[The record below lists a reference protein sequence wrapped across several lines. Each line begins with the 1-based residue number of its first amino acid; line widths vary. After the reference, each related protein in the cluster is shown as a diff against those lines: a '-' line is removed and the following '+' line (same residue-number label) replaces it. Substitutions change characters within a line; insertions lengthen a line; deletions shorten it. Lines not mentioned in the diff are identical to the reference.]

1 MGVAMED
8 HLDLLRTT
16 LKDLPKNRFEVM
28 WTYQRYEFNRIF
40 AEKKLTVDGGTSVKR
55 NVVLDHTGQ
64 AKFRQMFDVDAV
76 NVAHVHK
83 EIDVPWTQLS
93 TQYAW
98 DEVELLTQMN
108 STKGYI
114 SLIKT
119 RVNDSLWAWA
129 DLIEERGWQTPTSA
143 TDSLYP
149 YGVPYYLN
157 KLTAAQSTAGTSGFA
172 GQTIV
177 YGDGSTGT
185 TCAGINAATESKWRN
200 YADTYTVVDNSL
212 LKKFRKAFRLTRF
225 FPPRFINNPGQDAEV
240 DRLVYAPGDE
250 YDALCDLLDKR
261 DDRNTPVD
269 LMGGVRV
276 RINEN
281 GVPFVNGH
289 PIVYIPYL
297 DDDSDGPIFAV
308 DWAKMRTVVQ
318 DGYWMKE
325 KEAMQSP
332 TQHTVA
338 VVYVDG
344 RCCILCL
351 NRRTAGFVLHVAQE

>member
-1 MGVAMED
+1 MGVAMAD

-28 WTYQRYEFNRIF
+28 WTYQRYEFNRVF
-40 AEKKLTVDGGTSVKR
+40 DEKKLTVDGGTSVKR

-64 AKFRQMFDVDAV
+64 AKFRQMFDTDAV
-76 NVAHVHK
+76 NVANVHK

-143 TDSLYP
+143 TDNLYP
-149 YGVPYYLN
+149 YGIPYYLN
-157 KLTAAQSTAGTSGFA
+157 RLNTGVTTGGFS
-172 GQTIV
+172 GQTIT

-185 TCAGINAATESKWRN
+185 TCAGIDASSQSKWRN
-200 YADTYTVVDNSL
+200 WADVYTTVDNSL
-212 LKKFRKAFRLTRF
+212 LKKFRKAFRNTRF

-240 DRLVYAPGDE
+240 DRLIYTEGDVYDS
-250 YDALCDLLDKR
+250 LCDLLDKR

-276 RINEN
+276 RTNEN

-289 PIVYIPYL
+289 PIVYVPYL
-297 DDDSDGPIFAV
+297 DNDSYGEIYAV
-308 DWAKMRTVVQ
+308 DWAKIRTVVQ

-325 KEAMQSP
+325 KDPMQSP

-338 VVYVDG
+338 VVYIDG

-351 NRRTAGFVLHVAQE
+351 NRRTAGFVLHTET

>member
-16 LKDLPKNRFEVM
+16 LRDLPKNRFEVM

-40 AEKKLTVDGGTSVKR
+40 AEKKLVIDGGTSVKR

-64 AKFRQMFDVDAV
+64 AKFRQMFDVDSV

-83 EIDVPWTQLS
+83 EIDIPWTQLS

-108 STKGYI
+108 SAKGYI

-119 RVNDSLWAWA
+119 RVNDALWAWA
-129 DLIEERGWQTPTSA
+129 DLVEERGWQTPTSA
-143 TDSLYP
+143 TDNLYP

-157 KLTAAQSTAGTSGFA
+157 RLNTTVTTGGFE
-172 GQTIV
+172 GQTITF
-177 YGDGSTGT
+177 GDASTGT
-185 TCAGINAATESKWRN
+185 VCAGIDAAVESKWRN
-200 YADTYTVVDNSL
+200 WADVYTVVDNSL
-212 LKKFRKAFRLTRF
+212 LKKFRTAFASTRF
-225 FPPRFINNPGQDAEV
+225 YPPRFINNPGQDAET
-240 DRLVYAPGDE
+240 DRAIYCGLDE
-250 YDALCDLLDKR
+250 FTALGDLLDKR
-261 DDRNTPVD
+261 DDNNTPVD
-269 LMGGVRV
+269 LMGSVKV

-281 GVPFVNGH
+281 GVPFINGH
-289 PIVYIPYL
+289 PVIYVPVL
-297 DDDSDGPIFAV
+297 DDSDFGEIYAV
-308 DWAKMRTVVQ
+308 DWAKLRTVVQ

-332 TQHTVA
+332 NQHTVA

-351 NRRTAGFVLHVAQE
+351 NRRTAGFVLHTVT

>member
-28 WTYQRYEFNRIF
+28 WTYQNYDFNRIF
-40 AEKKLTVDGGTSVKR
+40 DEKKLTIDGGTSVQR

-64 AKFRQMFDVDAV
+64 ARFRQMFDTDQV

-83 EIDVPWTQLS
+83 QIDVPWTQLS

-119 RVNDSLWAWA
+119 RVNDALWAWA
-129 DLIEERGWQTPTSA
+129 DLVEERGWQTPTSS
-143 TDSLYP
+143 TDNLYP
-149 YGVPYYLN
+149 YGIPYYLN
-157 KLTAAQSTAGTSGFA
+157 KLDSGVTDGGFS

-177 YGDGSTGT
+177 YGDASTGT
-185 TCAGINAATESKWRN
+185 VCAGLDAAANTKWKN
-200 YADTYTVVDNSL
+200 YADVYTTVDNSL

-225 FPPRFINNPGQDAEV
+225 TPPRFINSPGQDTEI
-240 DRLVYAPGDE
+240 DRVVYAGGDE
-250 YDALCDLLDKR
+250 FDALSDLADKR
-261 DDRNTPVD
+261 DDNHSPDD

-276 RINEN
+276 RSNNN

-297 DDDSDGPIFAV
+297 DNDTDKPIYAV
-308 DWAKMRTVVQ
+308 DWKKLRTVVQ

-325 KEAMQSP
+325 KAPMQSP
-332 TQHTVA
+332 TQHTVL

-344 RCCILCL
+344 RCCVLCL
-351 NRRTAGFVLHVAQE
+351 NRRTAGFVLHLAR

>member
-1 MGVAMED
+1 MGVAMAD

-16 LKDLPKNRFEVM
+16 LKDLPKDRFEVM

-40 AEKKLTVDGGTSVKR
+40 AEKKLTIDGGTSVKR

-64 AKFRQMFDVDAV
+64 ARFRQMFDTDQV

-108 STKGYI
+108 SVKGYI

-143 TDSLYP
+143 TDNLYP

-157 KLTAAQSTAGTSGFA
+157 KLNTGVTTGGFS
-172 GQTIV
+172 GQTIT
-177 YGDGSTGT
+177 YNDASTGT
-185 TCAGINAATESKWRN
+185 ICAGIDAATEPKWRN
-200 YADTYTVVDNSL
+200 YADVYTVVDNSL

-225 FPPRFINNPGQDAEV
+225 FPPRFINNPGQDAET
-240 DRLVYAPGDE
+240 DRIVYTNGDV
-250 YDALCDLLDKR
+250 YDSISDMLDKR
-261 DDRNTPVD
+261 DDRSTPVD

-276 RINEN
+276 RINDN

-289 PIVYIPYL
+289 PVVYVPYL
-297 DDDSDGPIFAV
+297 DNDTDNPIYAV
-308 DWAKMRTVVQ
+308 DWTKLRTVVQ

-325 KEAMQSP
+325 KEPMQSP
-332 TQHTVA
+332 TQHTVL
-338 VVYVDG
+338 VVYIDG

-351 NRRTAGFVLHVAQE
+351 NRRTAGFVLHLET

>member
-16 LKDLPKNRFEVM
+16 LKDLPKNKFEVM

-40 AEKKLTVDGGTSVKR
+40 NEKKLIIDGGTSVKR
-55 NVVLDHTGQ
+55 NVVFDHTGQ
-64 AKFRQMFDVDAV
+64 ARFRQMFDTDQV
-76 NVAHVHK
+76 NVAHVHH
-83 EIDVPWTQLS
+83 EINVPWTQLS

-108 STKGYI
+108 SAKGYI

-143 TDSLYP
+143 TDNLYP
-149 YGVPYYLN
+149 YGIPYYLN
-157 KLTAAQSTAGTSGFA
+157 KVDSGGTDGFV
-172 GQTIV
+172 GKTIV
-177 YGDGSTGT
+177 YGDASTGT
-185 TCAGINAATESKWRN
+185 VCAGIDAESEAKWRN
-200 YADTYTVVDNSL
+200 YAGTYTTVDNNL
-212 LKKFRKAFRLTRF
+212 LKKFRTAFRLTRF
-225 FPPRFINNPGQDAEV
+225 FPPHFINNPGQDAET
-240 DRLVYAPGDE
+240 DRMVYCGGSV
-250 YDALCDLLDKR
+250 YDALGDLLDKR
-261 DDRNTPVD
+261 DDNHKPVD
-269 LMGGVRV
+269 LLGGVKV
-276 RINEN
+276 RINDN

-289 PIVYIPYL
+289 PVVYIPFL
-297 DDDSDGPIFAV
+297 DADTDNPIYAV
-308 DWAKMRTVVQ
+308 DWTKLRTVVQ

-325 KEAMQSP
+325 KKAMDSP
-332 TQHTVA
+332 SQHTVL

-351 NRRTAGFVLHVAQE
+351 NRRTAGFVLHLAQ

>member
-1 MGVAMED
+1 
-8 HLDLLRTT
+8 
-16 LKDLPKNRFEVM
+16 
-28 WTYQRYEFNRIF
+28 
-40 AEKKLTVDGGTSVKR
+40 
-55 NVVLDHTGQ
+55 
-64 AKFRQMFDVDAV
+64 MFDVDAV

-83 EIDVPWTQLS
+83 QIDVPWTQLS

-108 STKGYI
+108 SAKGYI

-129 DLIEERGWQTPTSA
+129 DLVEERGWQTPTSA
-143 TDSLYP
+143 TDTLYP

-157 KLTAAQSTAGTSGFA
+157 KLDSGASDGFN
-172 GQTIV
+172 GQTIT
-177 YGDGSTGT
+177 YGDATTGT
-185 TCAGINAATESKWRN
+185 VCAGLDAAVDTKWKN
-200 YADTYTVVDNSL
+200 YAGTYTVVDNSL

-225 FPPRFINNPGQDAEV
+225 FPPRFINNPGQDAET

-261 DDRNTPVD
+261 DDNHTPQD

-276 RINEN
+276 RINDN
-281 GVPFVNGH
+281 GIPFVNGH
-289 PIVYIPYL
+289 PVVYIPYL
-297 DDDSDGPIFAV
+297 DDDSDNPIYAV

-325 KEAMQSP
+325 KSPMQSP
-332 TQHTVA
+332 TQHTVL

-351 NRRTAGFVLHVAQE
+351 NRRTAGFVLHHAV

>member
-1 MGVAMED
+1 MGVAMAD

-16 LKDLPKNRFEVM
+16 LRDLPKNRFEVM

-40 AEKKLTVDGGTSVKR
+40 DEKKLVVDGGTSIKR

-64 AKFRQMFDVDAV
+64 ARFRQMFDTDQV

-108 STKGYI
+108 SAKGYI

-129 DLIEERGWQTPTSA
+129 DLVEERGWQTPTNS

-149 YGVPYYLN
+149 YGIPYYLN
-157 KLTAAQSTAGTSGFA
+157 RLNTTVTTGGFS
-172 GQTIV
+172 GQTITF
-177 YGDGSTGT
+177 GDASTGT
-185 TCAGINAATESKWRN
+185 VCAGIDAANEPKWRN
-200 YADTYTVVDNSL
+200 WADVYTVVDNSL
-212 LKKFRKAFRLTRF
+212 LKKFRTAFRNTRF

-240 DRLVYAPGDE
+240 DRLVYTEGNV
-250 YDALCDLLDKR
+250 YDSIADLLDKR
-261 DDRNTPVD
+261 DDRTTPVD

-297 DDDSDGPIFAV
+297 DNDDFGEIYAV
-308 DWAKMRTVVQ
+308 DWAKMRTIVQ

-325 KEAMQSP
+325 KEPMQSP
-332 TQHTVA
+332 TQHTVL

-351 NRRTAGFVLHVAQE
+351 NRRTAGFVLHTAT

>member
-16 LKDLPKNRFEVM
+16 LRDLPRDRFEVM

-40 AEKKLTVDGGTSVKR
+40 NEKKLTIDGGTSVKR

-64 AKFRQMFDVDAV
+64 ARFRQMFDIDSV
-76 NVAHVHK
+76 NVAHVHQ
-83 EIDVPWTQLS
+83 EIDVPWTSLS

-98 DEVELLTQMN
+98 DEVELLAQKN
-108 STKGYI
+108 SAKGYI

-119 RVNDSLWAWA
+119 RVNDALWAWA
-129 DLIEERGWQTPTSA
+129 DLIEEAGFQAPTDAS
-143 TDSLYP
+143 DKLYP
-149 YGVPYYLN
+149 YGIPYYLN
-157 KLTAAQSTAGTSGFA
+157 KLDSGASDGFN
-172 GQTIV
+172 GQTII
-177 YGDGSTGT
+177 YRDASTGT
-185 TCAGINAATESKWRN
+185 VCAGLDAAVHTKWKN
-200 YADTYTVVDNSL
+200 YAATYTVIDNTV
-212 LKKFRKAFRLTRF
+212 LKKFRKAFRVTRF
-225 FPPRFINNPGQDAEV
+225 FPPRFISNPGQDAEV
-240 DRLVYAPGDE
+240 DRIVYAPGDE
-250 YDALCDLLDKR
+250 YDAICDLLDKR

-269 LMGGVRV
+269 LMGGVKV

-297 DDDSDGPIFAV
+297 DNDSDKPIYAV
-308 DWAKMRTVVQ
+308 DWSKLRTVVQ

-325 KEAMQSP
+325 KTPMQSP
-332 TQHTVA
+332 TQHTVY

-351 NRRTAGFVLHVAQE
+351 NRRTAGFVLHLAQ

>member
-16 LKDLPKNRFEVM
+16 LPDLPKNRFEVM
-28 WTYQRYEFNRIF
+28 WTYQRYEFNRLF
-40 AEKKLTVDGGTSVKR
+40 AEKKLVIDGGTSIKR

-64 AKFRQMFDVDAV
+64 ARFRQMFDTDQV

-83 EIDVPWTQLS
+83 QIDVPWSQLS

-143 TDSLYP
+143 TDDLYP

-157 KLTAAQSTAGTSGFA
+157 RLNTTVTTGGFS
-172 GQTIV
+172 GQTITF
-177 YGDGSTGT
+177 GDASTGT
-185 TCAGINAATESKWRN
+185 VCAGIDAANEAKWRN
-200 YADTYTVVDNSL
+200 YADVYTVVDNSL

-225 FPPRFINNPGQDAEV
+225 FPPRFINNPGQDSEV
-240 DRLVYAPGDE
+240 DRMVYTEGDV
-250 YDALCDLLDKR
+250 YDSLCDLLDKR
-261 DDRNTPVD
+261 DDRSTPKD

-276 RINEN
+276 RINED

-297 DDDSDGPIFAV
+297 DNDDYGEIYAV
-308 DWAKMRTVVQ
+308 DWTKLRTVVQ
-318 DGYWMKE
+318 DGYWMEE
-325 KEAMQSP
+325 KSPMKSP
-332 TQHTVA
+332 TQHTVL

-344 RCCILCL
+344 RCAILCL
-351 NRRTAGFVLHVAQE
+351 NRRTAGFVLHTVT

>member
-1 MGVAMED
+1 MGVAMAD

-16 LKDLPKNRFEVM
+16 LADLPKNKFEVM

-40 AEKKLTVDGGTSVKR
+40 DEKKLVIDGGTSVKR

-76 NVAHVHK
+76 NVAHVHQQ
-83 EIDVPWTQLS
+83 IDVPWTQLS

-98 DEVELLTQMN
+98 DEVELKTQMN
-108 STKGYI
+108 SAKGYI

-143 TDSLYP
+143 TDVLYP
-149 YGVPYYLN
+149 YGIPYYLN
-157 KLTAAQSTAGTSGFA
+157 KLNSGITAAGFS
-172 GQTIV
+172 GQTIR
-177 YGDGSTGT
+177 YGDASTGT
-185 TCAGINAATESKWRN
+185 VCAGLDASTNDKWRN
-200 YADTYTVVDNSL
+200 YADVYTVVDNSL

-225 FPPRFINNPGQDAEV
+225 FPPRFISNPGQDAEV
-240 DRLVYAPGDE
+240 DRMVYAPGDE
-250 YDALCDLLDKR
+250 YDALADMLDKR

-276 RINEN
+276 RINDN

-289 PIVYIPYL
+289 PVVYVPFL
-297 DDDSDGPIFAV
+297 DDDSDHPIYAV
-308 DWAKMRTVVQ
+308 DWSKIRTVVQ
-318 DGYWMKE
+318 DGYWMLE
-325 KEAMQSP
+325 KEPMQSP

-351 NRRTAGFVLHVAQE
+351 NRRTAGFVLHHTTSA

>member
-16 LKDLPKNRFEVM
+16 LADLPKNKFEVM

-40 AEKKLTVDGGTSVKR
+40 DEKKLVIDGGTSVKR

-64 AKFRQMFDVDAV
+64 ARFRQMFDLDQV
-76 NVAHVHK
+76 NVGHVHK
-83 EIDVPWTQLS
+83 QIDVPWTQLS

-98 DEVELLTQMN
+98 DEVELMTQMN

-129 DLIEERGWQTPTSA
+129 DLIEERGWQTPTNS
-143 TDSLYP
+143 TDNLYP

-157 KLTAAQSTAGTSGFA
+157 QIASGQTAGDFNGR
-172 GQTIV
+172 TIV
-177 YGDGSTGT
+177 FGDTSTGT
-185 TCAGINAATESKWRN
+185 VCAGLDGATEPKWRN
-200 YADTYTVVDNSL
+200 YADEYTVVDNSL

-225 FPPRFINNPGQDAEV
+225 FPPKFINNPGEDQLT
-240 DRLVYAPGDE
+240 DRMVYVPGDV
-250 YDALCDLLDKR
+250 YDSLGDMLDKR
-261 DDRNTPVD
+261 DDNSQPQD

-297 DDDSDGPIFAV
+297 DNDQYNPIYAV
-308 DWAKMRTVVQ
+308 DWTKLRTVVQ
-318 DGYWMKE
+318 DGYWMEE
-325 KEAMQSP
+325 KAPMKSP
-332 TQHTVA
+332 TQHTVL

-351 NRRTAGFVLHVAQE
+351 NRRTAGFVLHLAH

>member
-1 MGVAMED
+1 MGVAMAD

-16 LKDLPKNRFEVM
+16 LKDLPRDTFEVA
-28 WTYQRYEFNRIF
+28 WTYQQYEFNRLF
-40 AEKKLTVDGGTSVKR
+40 DEKRLTVDGGTSVKR

-64 AKFRQMFDVDAV
+64 AKFRQMFDTDTASVS
-76 NVAHVHK
+76 HVHK

-93 TQYAW
+93 TQYSW
-98 DEVELLTQMN
+98 DEVELLAQQN
-108 STKGYI
+108 SAKGYI

-119 RVNDSLWAWA
+119 RINDSLWAWA

-143 TDSLYP
+143 TDNLYP

-157 KLTAAQSTAGTSGFA
+157 KLTTGTTTGGFS
-172 GQTIV
+172 GQTIT
-177 YGDGSTGT
+177 YGDASTGT
-185 TCAGINAATESKWRN
+185 TCAGIDASTEAKWRN

-225 FPPRFINNPGQDAEV
+225 FPPRFINNPGKDAET
-240 DRLVYAPGDE
+240 DRAVYAPGDA
-250 YDALCDLLDKR
+250 YDALCDMLEKK
-261 DDRNTPVD
+261 DDRSTPVD
-269 LMGGVRV
+269 LLGGVRV

-289 PIVYIPYL
+289 PIAYIPYL
-297 DDDSDGPIFAV
+297 DEDSHGAIYAV
-308 DWAKMRTVVQ
+308 DWTKMRTVVQ
-318 DGYWMKE
+318 DGYWMEKKE
-325 KEAMQSP
+325 PMPSTA
-332 TQHTVA
+332 QHTVL

-351 NRRTAGFVLHVAQE
+351 NRRTAGFVLHTAT